1 MFNLAVLDALHCG
14 LCLTQTASQAFGR
27 HGLKPHVRAF
37 VLPLLLF
44 SDGLTY
50 NSGRLKLYLPT
61 MMTTSQTN
69 RHAAPL
75 LITGCVIFGLGS
87 LIVKVV
93 PVGAYAIAF
102 WRLCIAAFV
111 FWGLSRFFGHKLP
124 RNGKAL
130 RFALLAGAFLGVDL
144 ALWHE
149 SIYAVGPGISTL
161 LNSLQI
167 FFLTAVGFF
176 FFGERLGKIQLLSL
190 LMAVAGVVLIASP
203 EFGRNEAAGW
213 GFASGIISGAMLALS
228 MVFVPKTHH
237 IEPTPLFPMMLLVSL
252 GGMAALLLPVLLLDT
267 HHIFPTTLRDA
278 GLVLIYGV
286 VMQCFAWGLI
296 AYSIPLLPLSL
307 TGLLLL
313 SEPVAALAID
323 YFLLDKPIGALQ
335 WSGAALTLFAIYLG
349 SPAPKTTMRKP
360 AES

>member
-1 MFNLAVLDALHCG
+1 
-14 LCLTQTASQAFGR
+14 
-27 HGLKPHVRAF
+27 
-37 VLPLLLF
+37 
-44 SDGLTY
+44 
-50 NSGRLKLYLPT
+50 
-61 MMTTSQTN
+61 MTTSQTN

-87 LIVKVV
+87 LIVKFVS
-93 PVGAYAIAF
+93 VGSYAVAF
-102 WRLCIAAFV
+102 WRLTIAAFI
-111 FWGLSRFFGHKLP
+111 FWSLSRFFGQKLP
-124 RNGKAL
+124 KSRKAKG
-130 RFALLAGAFLGVDL
+130 LAILSGAFLGMEL

-167 FFLTAVGFF
+167 FFLTAIGVV
-176 FFGERLGKIQLLSL
+176 FFGEKPGKAQLLSL
-190 LMAVAGVVLIASP
+190 IAAVVGVALIASP
-203 EFGRNEAAGW
+203 EFSRNEAAGW

-228 MVFVPKTHH
+228 MVFVRQTHQA
-237 IEPTPLFPMMLLVSL
+237 EPTPLFPMMLLVSL
-252 GGMAALLLPVLLLDT
+252 GGMAALLFPTLLLNW
-267 HHIFPTTLRDA
+267 HNLLPTTLVDL
-278 GLVLIYGV
+278 GLVLVYGAV
-286 VMQCFAWGLI
+286 IQCIAWGLI

-307 TGLLLL
+307 AGLLLL

-349 SPAPKTTMRKP
+349 SPAPKTAMRKP